1 MKTNNEKYSMKLK
14 LPIAAF
20 AALAVSLTIFQS
32 APMSVSA
39 ADDAKKEAAKVDVTK
54 LPPAATKKVDF
65 AKDIQ
70 PIFKKSCIECH
81 ESGGAMG
88 GLKLDKK
95 EPAMKGGESGPSII
109 PGKSE
114 KSILI
119 HYVAGLVKDMEMPPK
134 DQGEPL
140 TKEQIGLLR
149 AWIDQGANWGDGDK
163 K

>member
-1 MKTNNEKYSMKLK
+1 MKLT
-14 LPIAAF
+14 PPTVAF
-20 AALAVSLTIFQS
+20 ASLMVSLTLFHS
-32 APMSVSA
+32 ATRPVFA
-39 ADDAKKEAAKVDVTK
+39 ADEAKKEAPKVDVSK

-81 ESGGAMG
+81 ESSGAMG
-88 GLKLDKK
+88 GFKLDKK
-95 EPAMKGGESGPSII
+95 EAAMKGGDSGPCII

-114 KSILI
+114 KSPLI
-119 HYVAGLVKDMEMPPK
+119 HYVARLVKDMEMPPK

-149 AWIDQGANWGDGDK
+149 AWIDQGANWGDAEK